1 LYAGFY
7 FVNCKNVLH
16 LNLLTLRITVLFQ
29 KRDGDMEK
37 DILSVLQQG
46 NAGFSKGQRQIAKY
60 IVDNYDKAAFMTAG
74 RLGKAVGISES
85 TVVRFAAELG
95 YDGYPAMRKAM
106 QEMIRSRLTSVQRI
120 EVARQMI
127 DERDIMKSVISA
139 DMDKLQAT
147 LEELD
152 QESFDKAV
160 DAIIQAKNIYIV
172 GMRTSTS
179 LSSFLGQYL
188 NLLREGVFVVR
199 DTAAS
204 EVFEQLLRIKQGDLF
219 IGISFPRYSKHTV
232 EAMMFARSRGAA
244 TVGITDGPSS
254 PFNGIADV
262 DLYAKSDMVSFLD
275 SLVAPMSLINALIVA
290 VGARSSD
297 HASDTFKQLENIWT
311 EYDVYEHTD
320 R

>member
-1 LYAGFY
+1 
-7 FVNCKNVLH
+7 
-16 LNLLTLRITVLFQ
+16 
-29 KRDGDMEK
+29 
-37 DILSVLQQG
+37 
-46 NAGFSKGQRQIAKY
+46 
-60 IVDNYDKAAFMTAG
+60 
-74 RLGKAVGISES
+74 
-85 TVVRFAAELG
+85 
-95 YDGYPAMRKAM
+95 
-106 QEMIRSRLTSVQRI
+106 
-120 EVARQMI
+120 
-127 DERDIMKSVISA
+127 
-139 DMDKLQAT
+139 
-147 LEELD
+147 
-152 QESFDKAV
+152 
-160 DAIIQAKNIYIV
+160 
-172 GMRTSTS
+172 MRTSTS